1 MPALR
6 SEIRLDRA
14 GKLDGQRVAVTVLAL
29 AGLDA
34 DPAFADA
41 IFGDVGFL
49 DALEAH
55 ADVALQELG
64 VVVGTTRVV
73 REAIGQGVGHGVGH
87 GFSPKLNQSFDHSI
101 DMPAARSGAPFFSIS
116 GTMMLC
122 R

>member
-14 GKLDGQRVAVTVLAL
+14 GKLDGQRIAEAVLAL

-49 DALEAH
+49 DAPEAD
-55 ADVALQELG
+55 ADVALEQFLI
-64 VVVGTTRVV
+64 VVWTARVGRK
-73 REAIGQGVGHGVGH
+73 AIGQGVGHD
-87 GFSPKLNQSFDHSI
+87 FSTHSI
-101 DMPAARSGAPFFSIS
+101 NRHAGGPQR
-116 GTMMLC
+116 

>member
-14 GKLDGQRVAVTVLAL
+14 GKLDGQRIAVAVLAL

-55 ADVALQELG
+55 ADVALEHLLI
-64 VVVGTTRVV
+64 VVGAARVG
-73 REAIGQGVGHGVGH
+73 RKAIGQGVSHD
-87 GFSPKLNQSFDHSI
+87 FSTQSTNQSI

-116 GTMMLC
+116 GPMMLC